1 MTGGTTARAKPGL
14 DLVERIGELARETGA
29 GPDEIEAAAREYA
42 EYERWKA
49 ARVQEALDEEVAG
62 DRGRPAEK
70 VFDEVE
76 ALLEERIRA
85 ARR

>member
-1 MTGGTTARAKPGL
+1 MTSSTTTQAEAGL
-14 DLVERIGELARETGA
+14 DLVERIAELARETGS

-42 EYERWKA
+42 EHERWKEA
-49 ARVQEALDEEVAG
+49 QVQEALDDEAAG
-62 DRGRPAEK
+62 DRGRPAEE

-76 ALLEERIRA
+76 ARLEERIRA